1 MAVVDIR
8 DENLSKEKEE
18 LETLRTTIEQ
28 RITSID
34 NQLTALKDCW
44 QDENSEKWLADQNTL
59 MSELKSQNKKTTTS
73 TNGYFSEIV
82 ETLKVYANQ

>member
-44 QDENSEKWLADQNTL
+44 QDESK
-59 MSELKSQNKKTTTS
+59 
-73 TNGYFSEIV
+73 YFNE
-82 ETLKVYANQ
+82 